1 MKGYLFWKEKL
12 EIRKFTSNYESM
24 LVVHKN
30 PNESAPTL
38 INENTF
44 TINNTATEIIE
55 LIDGT
60 KTYGQ
65 IVSFLSSKYNED
77 LISIEDKLNIFLDN
91 VSKVYNMNIG
101 TQEEPKNVPVNLVEE
116 QTIYPKVA
124 SIEITNRCNVR
135 CRHCYGDF
143 GAVKAKVMSL
153 DQIKS
158 LLDDLDNIG
167 VRLIELTG
175 GDITVHPHLKEILL
189 YALSLDFS
197 QITLLTNGIALS
209 DKVMDIIIKNNSK
222 TFVQIDMHSLD
233 DNYLAW
239 FFKVPNTLHKI

>member
-1 MKGYLFWKEKL
+1 
-12 EIRKFTSNYESM
+12 
-24 LVVHKN
+24 
-30 PNESAPTL
+30 
-38 INENTF
+38 
-44 TINNTATEIIE
+44 
-55 LIDGT
+55 T

-65 IVSFLSSKYNED
+65 VVSFLSLKYSED
-77 LISIEDKLNIFLDN
+77 PISIEKKLNAFLNN

-101 TQEEPKNVPVNLVEE
+101 TQEEPINVPVNLIEE

-143 GAVKAKVMSL
+143 GAVKPKVMSL

-158 LLDDLDNIG
+158 LLDDLNNIG
-167 VRLIELTG
+167 VKLIELTG
-175 GDITVHPHLKEILL
+175 GDITVHPNLKEILL
-189 YALSLDFS
+189 YALNLDFS

-209 DKVMDIIIKNNSK
+209 EKVMDIIIKNKSK

-233 DNYLAW
+233 
-239 FFKVPNTLHKI
+239 